1 MIQNMS
7 ASDPLAFAQAKSSNL
22 RSPWASTVRVMFALG
37 LCVVLLGV
45 VVVGSGSAAEAK
57 PLRIRDRS
65 IAEMANEA
73 LEALAA
79 WRQDESPAH
88 YVMYLE
94 GRDLV
99 ARQISTELAVE
110 STDLEQAW
118 RELPMVRQVVALTAV
133 AQVGIKYRYLGKNP
147 SEGFDCSGLTGFAW
161 STADRF
167 IGHNSRSQYR
177 AGTKI
182 TADLAQA
189 GDLIWYPGHIM
200 MYLGASNIVVHAP
213 YSGRNVEIR
222 QAVPSR
228 MRKAKFSSPSE

>member
-1 MIQNMS
+1 MT
-7 ASDPLAFAQAKSSNL
+7 ASDHSVLAPAKSLNL
-22 RSPWASTVRVMFALG
+22 RSLRASSVRALFAL
-37 LCVVLLGV
+37 LLTVTLSGV
-45 VVVGSGSAAEAK
+45 VVFGSGAVAEAK
-57 PLRIRDRS
+57 PLRLQDRS

-88 YVMYLE
+88 YVTYLE

-99 ARQISTELAVE
+99 ARHISTELAVE

-147 SEGFDCSGLTGFAW
+147 VEGFDCSGLTAYAW
-161 STADRF
+161 DTADIF
-167 IGHNSRSQYR
+167 IGHYSRGQYQ
-177 AGTKI
+177 AGNKI
-182 TADLAQA
+182 SADQAQA

-213 YSGRNVEIR
+213 YTGRNIEIR
-222 QAVPSR
+222 QMVSSR
-228 MRKAKFSSPSE
+228 TRSARYSSPI